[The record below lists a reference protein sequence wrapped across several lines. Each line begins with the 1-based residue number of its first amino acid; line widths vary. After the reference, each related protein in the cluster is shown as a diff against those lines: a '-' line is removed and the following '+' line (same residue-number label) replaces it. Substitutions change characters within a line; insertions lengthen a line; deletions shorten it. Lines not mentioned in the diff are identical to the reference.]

1 MGRCE
6 SPSAGHEVAVLS
18 RASGT
23 DLMTG
28 EGLDAGLDGAQA
40 VIDVSN
46 RSTTKSAEALDFFST
61 VTGNL
66 TAAARRAAIGH
77 YVVLSIIG
85 VDRIPW
91 GYHQAKLRQE
101 QLALESG
108 LPVSVLRA
116 AQFHEFPGQVMSAF
130 GGPVAV
136 VPAMRTQP
144 LAAREAGAAVARL
157 AVGPVVGR
165 APVLA
170 GPREEYLPDLARRL
184 LTAQHRRRLV
194 IGLRLPGAAGRALAR
209 GGALPAD
216 DDGTVQ
222 HAVQTFDDWLADQVD
237 RAARP

>member
-1 MGRCE
+1 VVEALRDG
-6 SPSAGHEVAVLS
+6 GHEVAVLT
-18 RASGT
+18 RGSGV

-28 EGLDAGLDGAQA
+28 AGLDAALEGARA
-40 VIDVSN
+40 VVDVSN
-46 RSTTKSAEALDFFST
+46 RSTTRAAEALDFFST
-61 VTGNL
+61 VTGLL
-66 TAAARRAAIGH
+66 TAAARRAAVGH

-101 QLALESG
+101 QLVLESG

-116 AQFHEFPGQVMSAF
+116 GQFHEFPGQVMSAF

-184 LTAQHRRRLV
+184 LRAQHRRRWV
-194 IGLRLPGAAGRALAR
+194 VGLRLPGPAGRALAQ
-209 GGALPAD
+209 GAALPAD
-216 DDGTVQ
+216 DDGPVQ
-222 HAVQTFDDWLADQVD
+222 HAVQTFDEWLADQD
-237 RAARP
+237 HGGARP